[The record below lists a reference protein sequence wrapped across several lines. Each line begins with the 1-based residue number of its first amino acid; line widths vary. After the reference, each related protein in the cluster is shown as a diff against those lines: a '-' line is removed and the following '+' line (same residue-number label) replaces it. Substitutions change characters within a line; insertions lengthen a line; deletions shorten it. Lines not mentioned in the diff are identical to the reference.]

1 MSDFSELCPLFNTGV
16 YSELSIGEVSFTGV
30 SATMNALAGV
40 EGAKATYP
48 GSLKFDRT
56 VIVTKVYAQKQVLP
70 TTGAIVLFN
79 RHKATGTA
87 AATLLASIKLSST
100 VTATGHKLHS
110 VRAFTSVALPKTFL
124 AADVIGFCAK
134 VKDTAAAVKC
144 NFIIRY
150 KEK

>member
-1 MSDFSELCPLFNTGV
+1 
-16 YSELSIGEVSFTGV
+16 
-30 SATMNALAGV
+30 MNALAGT
-40 EGAKATYP
+40 EGAIASYP

-56 VIVTKVYAQKQVLP
+56 VIVTKVFAQKQILP
-70 TTGAIVLFN
+70 TSGIIVLFN
-79 RHKATGTA
+79 HHALTGTA
-87 AATLLASIKLSST
+87 AGTVLASFKVSST

-110 VRAFTSVALPKTFL
+110 IRAFTSVALPKTFL

-134 VKDTAAAVKC
+134 VKDTAAAAEC